1 MPVLEL
7 TEIVAWALIAAAVV
21 YRVLESRGTAT
32 AAMAAAL
39 AALATKAALFGFA

>member
-7 TEIVAWALIAAAVV
+7 TEIVAWALIVAAIV
-21 YRVLESRGTAT
+21 YRVLESHGPAT

-39 AALATKAALFGFA
+39 AAIATKTALFSFA